1 MIISKDI
8 NPERDLY
15 YLGAQIIESIIEK
28 NEEEYDFIELYSQ
41 IKLSNNISI
50 NLFSLA
56 LTWLFTIGA
65 INHSDKGNIIRCF

>member
-8 NPERDLY
+8 NPKRDLY
-15 YLGAQIIESIIEK
+15 FLGAQILEFITEPNEK
-28 NEEEYDFIELYSQ
+28 EYDFLELYKRV
-41 IKLSNNISI
+41 KLSNNISI
-50 NLFSLA
+50 NLFSLS

>member
-15 YLGAQIIESIIEK
+15 FLGAQILELLIEINK
-28 NEEEYDFIELYSQ
+28 DEYDFLSIYKK

-50 NLFSLA
+50 NLFSLS

-65 INHSDKGNIIRCF
+65 INHSDKGNIIKCF

>member
-15 YLGAQIIESIIEK
+15 YLGAQILESLIVK
-28 NEEEYDFIELYSQ
+28 NKEEYDFIELYSR

-50 NLFSLA
+50 NLFSLT

-65 INHSDKGNIIRCF
+65 IDHSDKGNIIRCF

>member
-15 YLGAQIIESIIEK
+15 YLGAQILESLVEIDEK
-28 NEEEYDFIELYSQ
+28 EYDFIELYSR

-65 INHSDKGNIIRCF
+65 INHSDRGNIIRCF

>member
-15 YLGAQIIESIIEK
+15 YLGAQILKSLVEID
-28 NEEEYDFIELYSQ
+28 EEECDFIELYSR

-65 INHSDKGNIIRCF
+65 INHSDRGNIIRCF

>member
-15 YLGAQIIESIIEK
+15 FLGAQIIESIIEK
-28 NEEEYDFIELYSQ
+28 NENEYDFIELFYR
-41 IKLSNNISI
+41 IKSTNNISI

-56 LTWLFTIGA
+56 LTWLYAIGA
-65 INHSDKGNIIRCF
+65 IDHSDKGNIIKCF

>member
-15 YLGAQIIESIIEK
+15 YLGAQILESIIVK
-28 NEEEYDFIELYSQ
+28 NKEEYDFIELYSR

-65 INHSDKGNIIRCF
+65 IDHSDKGNIIRCF